1 MAALLDEEIL
11 EYELITKKLNV
22 TRTVIRALEEQNVA
36 RIESEQVWRNPI
48 KNRKKEWKEVKDMG
62 MEIQILD
69 WLQKLHTPVLDKI
82 MCLITRLGDAGILW
96 ILLAAVLLLIP
107 KTRKSGLILAGAL
120 VVDALLCNLI
130 LKPLVAR
137 IRPYDVNT
145 AVQLLVS
152 KPVDYSFPSGH
163 TAASFASVVALFM
176 AEEGKLWKPALV
188 LAVLI
193 AF

>member
-1 MAALLDEEIL
+1 
-11 EYELITKKLNV
+11 
-22 TRTVIRALEEQNVA
+22 
-36 RIESEQVWRNPI
+36 
-48 KNRKKEWKEVKDMG
+48 MG

-188 LAVLI
+188 LACLI
-193 AF
+193 AVSRLYLYVHYPTDVLGGMVFGILAGFAGYWIVKLLEAKLSGRKNAGNQIRG

>member
-1 MAALLDEEIL
+1 
-11 EYELITKKLNV
+11 
-22 TRTVIRALEEQNVA
+22 
-36 RIESEQVWRNPI
+36 
-48 KNRKKEWKEVKDMG
+48 

-107 KTRKSGLILAGAL
+107 KTRKGGLILAGAL
-120 VVDALLCNLI
+120 VVDALLCNVI

-152 KPVDYSFPSGH
+152 KPVVILSRPDSPPLLLRRSLRFSWPGRGSSGNRH
-163 TAASFASVVALFM
+163 WYWLC
-176 AEEGKLWKPALV
+176 
-188 LAVLI
+188 
-193 AF
+193 

>member
-1 MAALLDEEIL
+1 
-11 EYELITKKLNV
+11 
-22 TRTVIRALEEQNVA
+22 
-36 RIESEQVWRNPI
+36 
-48 KNRKKEWKEVKDMG
+48 

-152 KPVDYSFPSGH
+152 KPVDYSFPSGTH
-163 TAASFASVVALFM
+163 RRFFCVGRCAFYGRGEEALETGTGIGCADCFFKTVSVCTLSDGRAGWTDPGTHCRIF
-176 AEEGKLWKPALV
+176 GKPAGS
-188 LAVLI
+188 LAHGKKRELPGGCLTGGNEY
-193 AF
+193 A

>member
-1 MAALLDEEIL
+1 
-11 EYELITKKLNV
+11 
-22 TRTVIRALEEQNVA
+22 
-36 RIESEQVWRNPI
+36 
-48 KNRKKEWKEVKDMG
+48 MG

-96 ILLAAVLLLIP
+96 IVKRRKLILVLAVLLLIP

-176 AEEGKLWKPALV
+176 AGERKLWKPALV

-193 AF
+193 AFSRLYLYVHYPTDVLGGLILGLIAGYLGSRLVLWLMAKRENCRAAA